1 MRDYNKIKGGG
12 VDLPPCKLKFSR
24 KGRMIKCRNT
34 EFTQRPLSC
43 SALSLRLQE
52 VMIAAIF
59 MLQGLN
65 DFEF

>member
-1 MRDYNKIKGGG
+1 LNSFPAFAIWTNAAIETT
-12 VDLPPCKLKFSR
+12 VAC
-24 KGRMIKCRNT
+24 
-34 EFTQRPLSC
+34 FTAQK
-43 SALSLRLQE
+43 RLQE